1 MRLQGRNTTATVH
14 ELRRGVQA
22 LHQVQTSTAE
32 APGLESNVYRTC
44 LGIDLRLLSLPLS
57 RNRSRFWKNE
67 NIDRHPRSS
76 VRREGLVMSLSE
88 AFRCVVDES
97 VESMELA
104 PGKALATGLVT
115 MLREPRIAQ
124 ARKEDR

>member
-1 MRLQGRNTTATVH
+1 
-14 ELRRGVQA
+14 
-22 LHQVQTSTAE
+22 
-32 APGLESNVYRTC
+32 
-44 LGIDLRLLSLPLS
+44 
-57 RNRSRFWKNE
+57 
-67 NIDRHPRSS
+67 
-76 VRREGLVMSLSE
+76 MSLSE